1 MEIKRDS
8 AIQTR
13 QTQPSDIKSAQKV
26 SENKVPQGTAGSQ
39 DKFENA
45 QVQSTSMTQAVTSRA
60 VTPQEEKTIRTFYEE
75 GWNKADKNVFE
86 AHPKIAQ
93 ECAKQLD
100 QYKQTFPD
108 LRINVNSMERHSEEV
123 WVRWSAQGTRALE
136 GSTPVQ
142 EHVDGLTRMK
152 INDGE
157 IVAAKAAWNDRALQQ
172 RLNNKIVG

>member
-1 MEIKRDS
+1 MEIKRDT
-8 AIQTR
+8 AIQTK
-13 QTQPSDIKSAQKV
+13 QIQSSEPASTQKV
-26 SENKVPQGTAGSQ
+26 AENKGSQGTSQVQ

-45 QVQSTSMTQAVTSRA
+45 QVQNTSTTQAVKSRA
-60 VTPQEEKTIRTFYEE
+60 VTPQEEKTIRNFYEE
-75 GWNKADKNVFE
+75 GWNKADKSVLD

-93 ECAKQLD
+93 QCAQQLD

-123 WVRWSAQGTRALE
+123 WVRWSAQGTRANE
-136 GSTPVQ
+136 GSSVQ

-157 IVAAKAAWNDRALQQ
+157 IVSAKASWNDRALQQ
-172 RLNNKIVG
+172 RLSNKIVG